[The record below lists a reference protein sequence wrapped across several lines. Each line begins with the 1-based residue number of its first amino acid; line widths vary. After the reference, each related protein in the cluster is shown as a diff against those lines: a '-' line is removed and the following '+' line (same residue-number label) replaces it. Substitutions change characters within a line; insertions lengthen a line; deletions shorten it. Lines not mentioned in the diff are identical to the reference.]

1 MTSII
6 KSTYM
11 KRMLTLAMAVL
22 YIALY
27 PVSAQKSEAN
37 ENDKF
42 YKAREIID
50 AKGDLSKAAELLHDN
65 MHIQSYVVPV
75 SLERHFERYGEALR
89 LLDQAIKNNHKGS
102 GIPDVTLLWW
112 KGTVY
117 DDMDEAAKG
126 IEIMN
131 QAIKLAR
138 KQKNPNLM
146 DMLQLLAQL
155 HYDLKQYDESDRI
168 YSQMRDMDDTE
179 QLPMIG
185 LARNMIAR
193 EQYDDALAMLEA
205 CKKYDEGY
213 DEIYR
218 FQMQAYEGKKE
229 YRKMIDAMHSDSLI
243 G

>member
-1 MTSII
+1 
-6 KSTYM
+6 M

-22 YIALY
+22 CIALY

-65 MHIQSYVVPV
+65 IMEYPEHIQSYVVLV

-117 DDMDEAAKG
+117 ADMDEAAKG
-126 IEIMN
+126 IEIM
-131 QAIKLAR
+131 
-138 KQKNPNLM
+138 
-146 DMLQLLAQL
+146 
-155 HYDLKQYDESDRI
+155 
-168 YSQMRDMDDTE
+168 
-179 QLPMIG
+179 
-185 LARNMIAR
+185 
-193 EQYDDALAMLEA
+193 
-205 CKKYDEGY
+205 KKVL
-213 DEIYR
+213 
-218 FQMQAYEGKKE
+218 
-229 YRKMIDAMHSDSLI
+229 S
-243 G
+243 